1 VVPRACKAERR
12 PAGPLGPDREG
23 QSIDVPQGQRK
34 NLTQNGQEPP
44 TFSASPRCKN
54 TGFVIIYFNQQRF
67 KLLPPAYAVEA
78 LYAAAAPRRRMCHA
92 GSVPGRGWGWG
103 DGEEGAG
110 GKGKGGLEG
119 GGGGRGGG
127 DGGSE
132 GGMGGRGP
140 ETRDAAAA
148 AQPELLGRHKPLK

>member
-1 VVPRACKAERR
+1 MQSKPCTPLLRRGGACAT
-12 PAGPLGPDREG
+12 PGQCLAGGGDG
-23 QSIDVPQGQRK
+23 G
-34 NLTQNGQEPP
+34 
-44 TFSASPRCKN
+44 
-54 TGFVIIYFNQQRF
+54 TGKR
-67 KLLPPAYAVEA
+67 
-78 LYAAAAPRRRMCHA
+78 
-92 GSVPGRGWGWG
+92 GRGARERVVWR
-103 DGEEGAG
+103 
-110 GKGKGGLEG
+110 G